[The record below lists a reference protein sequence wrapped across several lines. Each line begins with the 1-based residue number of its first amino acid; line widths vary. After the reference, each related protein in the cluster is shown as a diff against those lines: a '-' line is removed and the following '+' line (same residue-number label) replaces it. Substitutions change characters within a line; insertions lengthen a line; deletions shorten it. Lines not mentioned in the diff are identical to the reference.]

1 MNSQAQVCGVN
12 CTFDEKENTFL
23 GLSVADNSTDDQY
36 FLCIFRKYYFGF
48 FLDKNLLIISDLL

>member
-23 GLSVADNSTDDQY
+23 GLSVADNSTNDHY
-36 FLCIFRKYYFGF
+36 FLCILENTILVSFWTK
-48 FLDKNLLIISDLL
+48 IC